1 MMDSVAEPK
10 VRVAWSP
17 RGNPAQMRLLKCQV
31 FEIFFGGARGG
42 GKTDGVLGEFGAHAS
57 RYGKDA
63 IGLMVRRTRAEL
75 VETVERSR
83 ELYGPLGWT
92 LNETEKMWRAPD
104 GARLRFAYLE
114 RDADADM
121 YQGHNYTRVYVEEV
135 GNFPSPAPVMKLM
148 ATLRSG
154 AGVGAMADEPKVRV
168 AWSPRGNP
176 AQMRLLKCQVFE
188 IFFGGARGGGKTDG
202 VLGEFAAHASRY
214 GKTAIGLMV
223 GRTRAELVET
233 IERSREIYGPLGW
246 TLSETEKMWRAP
258 DGARLR
264 FAYLERDAD
273 ADMYQG
279 HNYTRVYV
287 EEVGNF
293 PSPAPVMKLM
303 ATLRS

>member
-1 MMDSVAEPK
+1 MVAEPK

-75 VETVERSR
+75 VETIERSR
-83 ELYGPLGWT
+83 EIYGPLGWQ

-154 AGVGAMADEPKVRV
+154 AGVDGRV
-168 AWSPRGNP
+168 LPRGCMVRYREWYG
-176 AQMRLLKCQVFE
+176 MRPGEPNVGLK
-188 IFFGGARGGGKTDG
+188 
-202 VLGEFAAHASRY
+202 LHA
-214 GKTAIGLMV
+214 
-223 GRTRAELVET
+223 
-233 IERSREIYGPLGW
+233 
-246 TLSETEKMWRAP
+246 
-258 DGARLR
+258 
-264 FAYLERDAD
+264 
-273 ADMYQG
+273 
-279 HNYTRVYV
+279 
-287 EEVGNF
+287 EEVGKGILEREQGETISYGVLD
-293 PSPAPVMKLM
+293 PSAFKEDGGPSIAERI
-303 ATLRS
+303 ARGS